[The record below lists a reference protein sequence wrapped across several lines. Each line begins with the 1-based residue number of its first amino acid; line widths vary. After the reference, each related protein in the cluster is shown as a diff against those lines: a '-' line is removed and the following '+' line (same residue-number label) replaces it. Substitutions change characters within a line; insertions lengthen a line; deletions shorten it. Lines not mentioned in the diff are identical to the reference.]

1 MKIEKISGE
10 ESELI
15 GDLYDAMTQ
24 DNWNKAKV
32 LVRII
37 RDRIGQ
43 QPDRNTER
51 RTDFSGNI
59 ADIKYDKNHPLVRAL
74 TAYDNWADQ
83 AGITGHIY
91 KNENEVIK
99 MKRQEVAKIRRELQK
114 TERALSLQEK
124 PKQEPNRNLGPVEL
138 PDKEKYLNERSA
150 SSDVPNVIHLPKK
163 QKKPENKW

>member
-1 MKIEKISGE
+1 MKIEKISGN

-15 GDLYDAMTQ
+15 GDLHDAMTQ

-37 RDRIGQ
+37 RERIGVQ
-43 QPDRNTER
+43 HHNTEEDNEQTSR
-51 RTDFSGNI
+51 QKPRIN
-59 ADIKYDKNHPLVRAL
+59 YNKNHPLVRAL
-74 TAYDNWADQ
+74 ATYDNWADQ

-114 TERALSLQEK
+114 TERALSLKEK
-124 PKQEPNRNLGPVEL
+124 PKQEPNRNLSPVEL
-138 PDKEKYLNERSA
+138 PNKEKYLNERSA
-150 SSDVPNVIHLPKK
+150 SADIPNVVHLPKK
-163 QKKPENKW
+163 QKRTENKW